1 MRPFRTTDLYFAAY
15 LKAVGVQ
22 YVKCG
27 RIDGRPAFWFESEH
41 PIRDLKAAYYSRGAQ
56 VDALTYADALKF
68 LKAAAY
74 SV

>member
-1 MRPFRTTDLYFAAY
+1 MRPFRTTDLYFAAH
-15 LKAVGVQ
+15 LKAAGVQ
-22 YVKCG
+22 YVQCG
-27 RIDGRPAFWFESEH
+27 RVDGRPTYWFESDF
-41 PIRDLKAAYYSRGAQ
+41 PIRDLKAGYYSRTAQ